1 MDSLDNSTVVA
12 GYRIDGRLGEGGM
25 GTVYRATQL
34 SLERVVALKVLTT
47 QLSSD
52 PMFRER
58 FRREGLLQAALDHPH
73 IVTVYEAGETEDRLF
88 LAMRMVEGPT
98 LKQLIL
104 GRSLGDRRG
113 LRLLTQVAEALDAA
127 HVKGLIHRDVKPQN
141 VLIGS
146 GDYAYLA
153 DFGLT
158 RAHDDTPMTDTGLFV
173 GTIDYISPEQAR
185 GEHATAQSDVYAL
198 TAVLFECLTGQVPYV
213 RASEE
218 RVLMAHLTED
228 PPRPSEVRAD
238 LPEALDEVIAQGMA
252 KDPAQ
257 RPASA
262 SELMLNVRR
271 AFGTLASDP
280 AAGAPTQLAAT
291 AQAGQDS
298 GGDPGA
304 TRMAGAVAVPPLG
317 PTTVSTPPTSARGE
331 RAGGWFVPAVVVAA
345 LIAAVVG
352 VLAGAGGGGTSRPF
366 SDSASATDIELSFPS
381 SWKRVSSPP
390 AVPGFDA
397 SQSIVLQRP
406 GELLTAGE
414 VNASGPSL
422 LSSALLAGLPSGP
435 PSPSAVRLGG
445 VDAYRYSDLSVHGLA
460 GALTLYAVPSSG
472 GVVTI
477 ACVAQSTATS
487 AAAGECAQIA
497 ATLRLNSVSAFALTP
512 SPQYAS
518 ALSATLASLQ
528 SSLVKASGRL
538 HGASSAAAQA
548 AASSALAHAFHSAG
562 SSVSRLSVSPAVRG
576 INADLASGLQAAG
589 GDYDALSSAASAED
603 QGAYSKATQS
613 LSGSYAKITGALA
626 QLRKA
631 GYSIGG

>member
-1 MDSLDNSTVVA
+1 
-12 GYRIDGRLGEGGM
+12 
-25 GTVYRATQL
+25 
-34 SLERVVALKVLTT
+34 
-47 QLSSD
+47 
-52 PMFRER
+52 
-58 FRREGLLQAALDHPH
+58 
-73 IVTVYEAGETEDRLF
+73 
-88 LAMRMVEGPT
+88 MRMVEGPT

-213 RASEE
+213 RSSEE

-238 LPEALDEVIAQGMA
+238 LPAALDDVIAQGMA

-317 PTTVSTPPTSARGE
+317 PTTVSTPPVSARGE
-331 RAGGWFVPAVVVAA
+331 RPGGWFVPAVVVAA
-345 LIAAVVG
+345 LIAAAVG
-352 VLAGAGGGGTSRPF
+352 VLAGGGGGGTSRPF

-381 SWKRVSSPP
+381 SWKR
-390 AVPGFDA
+390 
-397 SQSIVLQRP
+397 
-406 GELLTAGE
+406 LLTARDPR
-414 VNASGPSL
+414 V
-422 LSSALLAGLPSGP
+422 
-435 PSPSAVRLGG
+435 
-445 VDAYRYSDLSVHGLA
+445 
-460 GALTLYAVPSSG
+460 
-472 GVVTI
+472 
-477 ACVAQSTATS
+477 
-487 AAAGECAQIA
+487 
-497 ATLRLNSVSAFALTP
+497 
-512 SPQYAS
+512 
-518 ALSATLASLQ
+518 
-528 SSLVKASGRL
+528 
-538 HGASSAAAQA
+538 
-548 AASSALAHAFHSAG
+548 
-562 SSVSRLSVSPAVRG
+562 
-576 INADLASGLQAAG
+576 
-589 GDYDALSSAASAED
+589 
-603 QGAYSKATQS
+603 
-613 LSGSYAKITGALA
+613 
-626 QLRKA
+626 
-631 GYSIGG
+631 